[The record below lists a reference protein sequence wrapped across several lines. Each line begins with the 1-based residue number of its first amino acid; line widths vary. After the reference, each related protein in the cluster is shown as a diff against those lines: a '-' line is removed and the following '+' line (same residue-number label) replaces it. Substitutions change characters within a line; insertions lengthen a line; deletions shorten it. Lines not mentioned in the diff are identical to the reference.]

1 MIPAQPNR
9 QANNQRPIIPHQ
21 PTLCGVA
28 ISSLCKGGF
37 TSLAARLF
45 TVINPITGFFFGAA
59 RGLSSTALDWIY
71 EKANF
76 QTDTPCAKTIKWAL
90 VFFGSNALAALASTA
105 IGYPLTF
112 GSAIVLSIVTDVM
125 VIGGAICLGLVAL
138 AVAATVVIVKRMQ
151 RDHCTVGEAARTL
164 FNDLDGIARQVR
176 IDNGGLR
183 LDVQLGGN
191 GAGQGQPQC
200 A

>member
-1 MIPAQPNR
+1 MTNPAQPNR
-9 QANNQRPIIPHQ
+9 QADNQRPIITQ
-21 PTLCGVA
+21 QTLCGVVV
-28 ISSLCKGGF
+28 SSLCKGGF

-59 RGLSSTALDWIY
+59 RGLSSAAIDWIY

-90 VFFGSNALAALASTA
+90 VFFGSNALAALTA
-105 IGYPLTF
+105 TAMGYPITF

-125 VIGGAICLGLVAL
+125 IVGGVICLGLVTL
-138 AVAATVVIVKRMQ
+138 AVAATVAVIQRMR
-151 RDHCTVGEAARTL
+151 RDHCTVREAIRTL
-164 FNDLDGIARQVR
+164 GNDLGQIINQAEVGFR
-176 IDNGGLR
+176 NGGVN
-183 LDVQLGGN
+183 VQIGGN
-191 GAGQGQPQC
+191 RGQGQPQC